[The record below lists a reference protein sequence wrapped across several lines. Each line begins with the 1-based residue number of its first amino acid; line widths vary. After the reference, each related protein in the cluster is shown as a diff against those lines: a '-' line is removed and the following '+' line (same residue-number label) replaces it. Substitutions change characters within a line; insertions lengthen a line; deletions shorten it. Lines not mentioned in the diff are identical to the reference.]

1 LGRGSVEPEEE
12 DRELGSAQIV
22 VGLLIA
28 VRFDGLGL
36 IIGIENHIG
45 VRTDITIIAPPARSE
60 HRLLAMGAIA
70 RRRFAVESG
79 FKPRPHASQGK

>member
-1 LGRGSVEPEEE
+1 VSSPKRRT
-12 DRELGSAQIV
+12 RELGSAQIV
-22 VGLLIA
+22 VGFLIA

-36 IIGIENHIG
+36 IIGIKNHIG
-45 VRTDITIIAPPARSE
+45 INTDITIIAPPARSE

-79 FKPRPHASQGK
+79 FKPRPHASQGR

>member
-1 LGRGSVEPEEE
+1 VSSPKRRT
-12 DRELGSAQIV
+12 RELGSAQIV
-22 VGLLIA
+22 VGFLIA

-45 VRTDITIIAPPARSE
+45 ICTDITIIAPPARSE
-60 HRLLAMGAIA
+60 HRRLAMGAIA
-70 RRRFAVESG
+70 RRRFTVESG